1 MTATPLAA
9 DLPASVRAAPGAG
22 GLPRLVVDG
31 PEASAEVYLQ
41 GSHVASWVPRGED
54 PVLWM
59 SARSAFTP
67 GVPLRGGVPLCFPWF
82 GADPAGGPQHGFA
95 RTADW
100 ALLDAHESGAEVVL
114 TLGLS
119 DSPAS
124 RSSTWPHRFDA
135 RLTVTVG
142 GRLTLALEVRNTD
155 DHPFS
160 FTEAFHTYLAV
171 GDVRTVTV
179 GGLEGSPYV
188 DRLQPADQQEAA
200 GRPLTIDRE
209 TDRIYARAGAITVD
223 DPAGRRSLRVSASGA
238 ADAVVWNPWV
248 AKSAAMADFG
258 DDEWTRMLCVET
270 GTVLRPVG
278 LAPGETHTMTQ
289 TLEVAPRG

>member
-1 MTATPLAA
+1 VVRPDRATVDAVPDDSYTDHCARR
-9 DLPASVRAAPGAG
+9 SGVRRRDPGAG

-31 PEASAEVYLQ
+31 PEASAEIYLQ
-41 GSHVASWVPRGED
+41 GAHVTSWVPRGED

-124 RSSTWPHRFDA
+124 RSSTRSGRSALLRAPWRSSNGMMWSASQRPLRIIRFNPHRASSFCLCMA
-135 RLTVTVG
+135 RE
-142 GRLTLALEVRNTD
+142 R
-155 DHPFS
+155 FS
-160 FTEAFHTYLAV
+160 
-171 GDVRTVTV
+171 
-179 GGLEGSPYV
+179 S
-188 DRLQPADQQEAA
+188 
-200 GRPLTIDRE
+200 I
-209 TDRIYARAGAITVD
+209 
-223 DPAGRRSLRVSASGA
+223 
-238 ADAVVWNPWV
+238 
-248 AKSAAMADFG
+248 
-258 DDEWTRMLCVET
+258 
-270 GTVLRPVG
+270 
-278 LAPGETHTMTQ
+278 
-289 TLEVAPRG
+289 